1 MNKRTYIYFCN
12 LVSIFLIMFSICSAI
27 GWGLFIVTQQNSMMP
42 IIESPKRT
50 YMRNATED
58 LIKDSN
64 LIENECTWEF
74 DNLNFELF
82 KFPSYEAW
90 GIDGYLKITNKFTK
104 VEKIQ
109 FFAIIFI
116 SYETE
121 STCSRSLQFDDTGQ
135 SYEDKE
141 FYKPTLK
148 KQP

>member
-12 LVSIFLIMFSICSAI
+12 LVSIFLIMFSICSVI
-27 GWGLFIVTQQNSMMP
+27 GWGLFIVTQQNSIMP

-90 GIDGYLKITNKFTK
+90 GIDGSLIVTNIFDK
-104 VEKIQ
+104 VETLR
-109 FFAIIFI
+109 FFAILYI
-116 SYETE
+116 SYDTE
-121 STCSRSLQFDDTGQ
+121 SIYDRYLQFDDIGQ
-135 SYEDKE
+135 SYQDKE
-141 FYKPTLK
+141 NYKPTLK